1 MTRKHSGP
9 LWHLLQLSPFPA
21 HSLLNEDQG
30 PSKNVTEGGG
40 VLMLIESPHVPGTV
54 SDRDGS
60 VNPHDNPMKQV
71 LLYPIVWM
79 GKLRPKDYL
88 LKYLG

>member
-1 MTRKHSGP
+1 MCQELP
-9 LWHLLQLSPFPA
+9 
-21 HSLLNEDQG
+21 
-30 PSKNVTEGGG
+30 
-40 VLMLIESPHVPGTV
+40 
-54 SDRDGS
+54 DRDGS
-60 VNPHDNPMKQV
+60 VNPMKQV